1 MKAADSITFLNSL
14 SEINAFLKGR
24 KYSRHVILVDENTRA
39 CCLPLLLN
47 EVPILNEAF
56 IIEIPAGE
64 ENKTLETCQLIWEQ
78 LLKQNIDRNALLINL
93 SGGVITDMGGFIA
106 SAYKRGIPFVNIPT
120 TLLAMVDASAG
131 GKTGIDFNNHKNAV
145 GFFREAE
152 NVFIYS
158 HFLKT
163 LSDEELLSG
172 YAEVVKHALI
182 SDATLWKELLQL
194 NPLKVKDWK
203 QIIERSVAVKQKIVR
218 QDYKETG
225 LRKVLNFGHTIGH
238 ALESYSLRKKKPML
252 HGHAVALGM
261 MAESYLS
268 MILCKFPV
276 EDFAEINAYLLQHY
290 GKYCSVNLSYKSLEK
305 YLLND
310 KKNSNGNFQFS
321 LIEQIGK
328 PVFNISCSEQDV
340 KNALRHL
347 KDLL

>member
-1 MKAADSITFLNSL
+1 MKSGDNIVFLND
-14 SEINAFLKGR
+14 LKEVNTFVNSQ
-24 KYSRHVILVDENTRA
+24 KYSRQIILIDENTRA

-47 EVPILNEAF
+47 DAPVLSNAF

-64 ENKTLETCQLIWEQ
+64 ENKTLDVCRLIWEE

-93 SGGVITDMGGFIA
+93 GGGVITDMGGFIA
-106 SAYKRGIPFVNIPT
+106 SAYKRGISFINIPT

-131 GKTGIDFNNHKNAV
+131 GKTGIDFENHKNAI
-145 GFFREAE
+145 GFFSEADK
-152 NVFIYS
+152 VFIYPE
-158 HFLKT
+158 FLRT
-163 LSDEELLSG
+163 LPDEELLSG
-172 YAEVVKHALI
+172 YAEVVKHSLI
-182 SDATLWKELLQL
+182 SDSSLWKDLLQQ
-194 NPLKVKDWK
+194 NPLELKEWLPVI
-203 QIIERSVAVKQKIVR
+203 QSSVAVKQKIVR
-218 QDYKETG
+218 QDYKEAG
-225 LRKVLNFGHTIGH
+225 LRKVLNFGHTVGH
-238 ALESYSLRKKKPML
+238 ALESNALKKKKPML

-268 MILCKFPV
+268 MTLCKLPA
-276 EDFAEINAYLLQHY
+276 EDFAEINAYLLQLY
-290 GKYCSVNLSYKSLEK
+290 GKYCSVKPSFKSLKK